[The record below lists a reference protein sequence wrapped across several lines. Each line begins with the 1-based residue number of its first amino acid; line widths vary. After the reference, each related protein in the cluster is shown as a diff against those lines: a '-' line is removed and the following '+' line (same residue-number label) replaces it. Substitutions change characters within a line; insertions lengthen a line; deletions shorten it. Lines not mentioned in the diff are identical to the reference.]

1 MKSLISTIGKT
12 CGLIILSIFCSGF
25 LFAGTDISDK
35 SATTTK
41 LPDAGFLPQ
50 KPLWLTDLSFG
61 IKESYDDDVYL
72 TGVEQVNSP
81 IPKGGVLA
89 LKNYSSW
96 VTTLS
101 PKLGINIAP
110 LLGDQDVLQVLSFG
124 YAPDIV
130 IYHDASSESYTNHRF
145 NTTIKGKSGDFSFNL
160 DNSFNFIDGSK
171 YGPSYPTGMSAYGTS
186 GLRERREQF
195 QDRATITLKYD
206 QKQWF
211 VRPIASLLD
220 YDLETKLL
228 AGFEGYQNYAD
239 RSDVNGGVDFG
250 YKLNKDLAVTLGY
263 RYGSQYQQMFS
274 SAIDKYGRSSSS
286 DYQRLLFGIEGKP
299 FNWLEVKIQGGPDF
313 RKYDSSA
320 PVNNDN
326 MSTYYGEATLTASLS
341 KQDTLSFYYRQWQ
354 WVSCLGETPYFD
366 STYDLNYKH
375 KFNDKLSANLE
386 GRLLGSDYTSGAAL
400 TGPVSDPIKNTNP
413 RNDLQYTVSAGVQ
426 YAFNAN
432 VSANLT
438 YSYDWGVS
446 DEDGLSSTVEQSRQY
461 DRQIITTGAQIKF

>member
-1 MKSLISTIGKT
+1 MPSS
-12 CGLIILSIFCSGF
+12 GL
-25 LFAGTDISDK
+25 LFAGTDTFDK

-50 KPLWLTDLSFG
+50 KPVWLTDLSLG

-72 TGVEQVNSP
+72 TGVDQANRP
-81 IPKGGVLA
+81 IPQGGVLT

-96 VTTLS
+96 ITTLS
-101 PKLGINIAP
+101 PKVGFNFAP

-124 YAPDIV
+124 YAPDIA

-171 YGPSYPTGMSAYGTS
+171 YGPSYTTGLSAYATA

-195 QDRATITLKYD
+195 QDRDAITLKYD

-211 VRPIASLLD
+211 VRPIASLLY
-220 YDLETKLL
+220 YDLQTKQL
-228 AGFEGYQNYAD
+228 AGFTGYQNYPD
-239 RSDVNGGVDFG
+239 RYDVNGGVDFG
-250 YKLNKDLAVTLGY
+250 YKLNKDLAATLGY

-274 SAIDKYGRSSSS
+274 SAIDTYGRSASS

-320 PVNNDN
+320 PVNNDS
-326 MSTYYGEATLTASLS
+326 MTTYYGEATLTATLS

-354 WVSCLGETPYFD
+354 WVSSTGEMPYFD

-386 GRLLGSDYTSGAAL
+386 GRLLGSDYTSGDAL
-400 TGPVSDPIKNTNP
+400 SGPVSDPIKNTNA

-438 YSYDWGVS
+438 YSYDLGRNA
-446 DEDGLSSTVEQSRQY
+446 EDGLSDTVEQQRQY
-461 DRQIITTGAQIKF
+461 DRQIITIGAQVKF